1 MVPLEEIVGT
11 DGSGLNVTEI
21 PTEVTGQLF

>member
-11 DGSGLNVTEI
+11 DGSGLKVTEI
-21 PTEVTGQLF
+21 PADVTGQLF